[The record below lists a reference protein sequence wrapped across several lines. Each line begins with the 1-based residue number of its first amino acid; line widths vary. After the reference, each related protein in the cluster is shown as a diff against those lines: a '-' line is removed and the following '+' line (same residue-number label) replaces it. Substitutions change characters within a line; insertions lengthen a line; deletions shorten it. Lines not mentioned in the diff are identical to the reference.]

1 MQIEQFLAKWNAVEG
16 RTRIISDSGNILHE
30 SYDPYGGLSVDYVS
44 AELAINKGHKFNKE
58 KYDPDTFRFFK
69 R

>member
-1 MQIEQFLAKWNAVEG
+1 MPIEHFLAKWNAGEG
-16 RTRIISDSGNILHE
+16 RTRIINDTGEILHE
-30 SYDPYGGLSVDYVS
+30 SYDPYGGLSVDYLSV
-44 AELAINKGHKFNKE
+44 EWAIKKGHSFNTE